1 MSTIPLTRRESEVA
15 ALYLQRLPEKTIAN
29 LLRLSPRTVEEHT
42 RHIREKAGV
51 GSREELIEHYER
63 GI

>member
-1 MSTIPLTRRESEVA
+1 MFVIQLTPREAEVA
-15 ALYLQRLPEKTIAN
+15 EYYLQRLPEKTIAV
-29 LLRLSPRTVEEHT
+29 LLQMSPRTVEEHT